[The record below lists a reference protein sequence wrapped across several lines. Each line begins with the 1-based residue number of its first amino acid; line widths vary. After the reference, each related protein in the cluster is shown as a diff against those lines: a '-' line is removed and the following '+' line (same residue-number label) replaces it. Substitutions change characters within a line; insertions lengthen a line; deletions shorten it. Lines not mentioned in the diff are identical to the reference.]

1 MKLFFSV
8 SWLRVKMAEFAR
20 IKSTDM
26 NVNVWLASLES
37 TARLILT
44 TVSWSSSLVRT
55 EPLVWTRLTAT
66 SVSVA
71 LATVGSSA
79 RRK

>member
-1 MKLFFSV
+1 
-8 SWLRVKMAEFAR
+8 MAESAR

-37 TARLILT
+37 TARLIST

-55 EPLVWTRLTAT
+55 EPPVWTRWTAT

-71 LATVGSSA
+71 RATAGSCA